1 MVGAGWLVLAV
12 AAAGWRGGWCWVA
25 GAGSMASGWCWM
37 AGAGA
42 GWLAGAGS
50 LVLAL
55 LKAAFGKC
63 VGKMRWAGALEGAL
77 GRCVG
82 KMLGKC
88 VRRTGVRGVYVGRA
102 R

>member
-1 MVGAGWLVLAV
+1 MARVGLLALGPWLVAGAGWLVLAL
-12 AAAGWRGGWCWVA
+12 G
-25 GAGSMASGWCWM
+25 
-37 AGAGA
+37 

-82 KMLGKC
+82 KVLGKC

-102 R
+102 RWEKA